1 MMGLPSWVAAT
12 LRQYPEIAIFLTLA
26 LGYYF
31 GKFTFKGIGL
41 GSVTATLLA
50 GVIIGQLGITISA
63 PLKAT
68 VFLMFLFA
76 VGYGVGPQF
85 VRGVAKDGL
94 PQALFS
100 VVQCVLCLIAPV
112 VIVKFV
118 GYDLGYSAGLYSGSQ
133 TISAALG
140 LSTDAINRLGLAA
153 DDAKRLLDSMPIAYA
168 VTYMFGTVGS
178 AIVIAL
184 LGPALLRI
192 NLVAA
197 CKDYEERQGGGKQ
210 ELGGAGMGWHRWEMR
225 AFRVPSG
232 ARVIGLRAIEAEAM
246 VPNARVFVQRL
257 RRNGVIEEAT
267 ADTVLREGDVV
278 AVAGS
283 REALVSIIGE
293 RAKMVA
299 AAGSRESFTRLASE
313 GTIEV
318 DDPELLSVPVE
329 GVDVY
334 VTNKEVD
341 GKTLVELAQRPGSRG
356 VFLRKITRGATA
368 TTIPILP
375 NTQVYRGDIVTLV
388 GRTQDIAAASKM
400 LGVVDRPTDIADVA
414 FIGAAITLGA
424 LVGALVLKIGGV
436 PLTLSTAGG
445 ALIAGLVF
453 GWLRS
458 VRPLFGRIPSPT
470 VWFMNSVGLNI
481 FIAVVGISAGPGFVN
496 GLKTQGIG
504 LFLWGVVATTLP
516 LVLGM
521 FIGKYLFRFHDAI
534 LLGIVSGARTTTA
547 SLGLVCDRA
556 ESQIP
561 ALGYTVTYAVGNTL
575 LTIWGMVLIM
585 VLSRGH

>member
-1 MMGLPSWVAAT
+1 MMFIVTWFVTT

-50 GVIIGQLGITISA
+50 GVLIGQIGITISQ

-76 VGYGVGPQF
+76 VGYAVGPQF
-85 VRGVAKDGL
+85 VRGVAKDGV
-94 PQALFS
+94 PQAIFA
-100 VVQCVLCLIAPV
+100 VVQSVLCLLVPFAIFKIA
-112 VIVKFV
+112 
-118 GYDLGYSAGLYSGSQ
+118 GYNLGYAAGLYSGSQ
-133 TISAALG
+133 TISAAMG

-153 DDAKRLLDSMPIAYA
+153 DEAKRLLDSMPVAYA
-168 VTYMFGTVGS
+168 VTYMFGTMGS

-184 LGPALLRI
+184 LGPKLLRI
-192 NLVAA
+192 NLPAA
-197 CKDYEERQGGGKQ
+197 CKDYEENEGGGSK
-210 ELGGAGMGWHRWEMR
+210 ELGGPGTAWRRWEVR
-225 AFRVPSG
+225 AFRVQPG
-232 ARVIGLRAIEAEAM
+232 ARVIGLRAIEAEALL
-246 VPNARVFVQRL
+246 PQARIFVQRI

-267 ADTVLREGDVV
+267 AETVLREGDVV
-278 AVAGS
+278 AVAGA

-299 AAGSRESFTRLASE
+299 AVGSRETLANVAS
-313 GTIEV
+313 GVAIEV
-318 DDPELLSVPVE
+318 DDPELLSVSVE

-341 GKTLVELAQRPGSRG
+341 GKTLAELAELPSARG
-356 VFLRKITRGATA
+356 VFLRKITRGAVA
-368 TTIPILP
+368 TSIPILP
-375 NTQVYRGDIVTLV
+375 NTKIFRGDIVTLA
-388 GRTQDIAAASKM
+388 GRTQDTNNAVKL
-400 LGVVDRPTDIADVA
+400 LGVPDRPTDVADVA
-414 FIGAAITLGA
+414 FIGAGISVGALIGA
-424 LVGALVLKIGGV
+424 LVWKVAGV

-445 ALIAGLVF
+445 ALISGLIC

-458 VRPLFGRIPSPT
+458 VHPKFGRIPTST

-481 FIAVVGISAGPGFVN
+481 FIAIVGISAGPGFVN
-496 GLKTQGIG
+496 GLRTQGIG
-504 LFLWGVVATTLP
+504 LFLWGALATTLP
-516 LVLGM
+516 LIFGM
-521 FIGKYLFRFHDAI
+521 FIGKYLFRFHDAL

-547 SLGLVCDRA
+547 SLGLVCDLGK
-556 ESQIP
+556 SQVP
-561 ALGYTVTYAVGNTL
+561 ALGYTVTYAIGNTL

-585 VLSRGH
+585 FLS